1 DWSSDVCSSDLGEA
15 RDRSALRSLRGA
27 RSARSAGGTPHGRL
41 HDSARGSGVKARSGV
56 RAGSAADPH
65 YAPCM
70 QRRMVLIAA
79 GGMLLGAGCGGPSPG
94 AEDTRER
101 DLRNAHQRVEGTWLL
116 VGFEPEKPLGA
127 PFDAL
132 VRDQIGKLE

>member
-1 DWSSDVCSSDLGEA
+1 
-15 RDRSALRSLRGA
+15 
-27 RSARSAGGTPHGRL
+27 
-41 HDSARGSGVKARSGV
+41 
-56 RAGSAADPH
+56 
-65 YAPCM
+65 
-70 QRRMVLIAA
+70 
-79 GGMLLGAGCGGPSPG
+79 MLLGAGCGGPSPG

-132 VRDQIGKLE
+132 VRDQIGKLELTMAAGNLSAMGAGFQASRSYEITSASPDTAQAVLMDDMNVRYELDLMFQGSHQLGFVSKTSPWRGQGTLQRQ